1 MLTITIIRSTPVI
14 TDPELL
20 HEIEGLE
27 DVDEVD
33 TVAAPVFVVVVAL
46 DVELVVIVEFSVEFG
61 VLTRNQLAA
70 IGAPKPVLAT
80 KFVRLKPTRLSTEDP
95 GVVKLLNKGM
105 YSAGT
110 AKFAGSL

>member
-1 MLTITIIRSTPVI
+1 VPTIIIIRSTLAI
-14 TDPELL
+14 ISPELL
-20 HEIEGLE
+20 CVVEGLE

-33 TVAAPVFVVVVAL
+33 TVAAPVFDVLVAL
-46 DVELVVIVEFSVEFG
+46 DVELVVIVEFLVAFG
-61 VLTRNQLAA
+61 VLTRNQSAA
-70 IGAPKPVLAT
+70 TDAPKPVLAT

-95 GVVKLLNKGM
+95 GVVKLLKKGM